1 MVAMTIVLS
10 SCGPRRDGA
19 PRVPDKPEEAS
30 AGDNAARRPPL
41 DHVADSGALQLVQ
54 PDGSPVTVSP
64 PDVRVMAFARSPNG
78 ERIAYVALRNDGR
91 REVRMYDMKARTDS
105 PFLAPAES
113 FEYAYAEVSWSPAG
127 RYLAVDDGTGASGRA
142 LHIFEAASGRRLRTL
157 GYAYSFAWID
167 EDRLAVGI
175 SVPVDPPLPVEDGQ
189 GALPA
194 VVALPDGQPEMLPG
208 MDTGIKVPIAG
219 RPEGRLLIK
228 DLLSD
233 REFEVSLDPAP
244 QD

>member
-1 MVAMTIVLS
+1 MTIVLS
-10 SCGPRRDGA
+10 SCGPGRDDA
-19 PRVPDKPEEAS
+19 PRVPDKPEEPGVS
-30 AGDNAARRPPL
+30 SNAARRPPL
-41 DHVADSGALQLVQ
+41 DHVADSGALRLVQ

-64 PDVRVMAFARSPNG
+64 PDVRVIAFARSPDG
-78 ERIAYVALRNDGR
+78 ERI
-91 REVRMYDMKARTDS
+91 
-105 PFLAPAES
+105 
-113 FEYAYAEVSWSPAG
+113 AYAEVSWSPAG

-194 VVALPDGQPEMLPG
+194 VVGLPDGQPEMLPG
-208 MDTGIKVPIAG
+208 MDTGIKVPIAA
-219 RPEGRLLIK
+219 RPGGRLVIK